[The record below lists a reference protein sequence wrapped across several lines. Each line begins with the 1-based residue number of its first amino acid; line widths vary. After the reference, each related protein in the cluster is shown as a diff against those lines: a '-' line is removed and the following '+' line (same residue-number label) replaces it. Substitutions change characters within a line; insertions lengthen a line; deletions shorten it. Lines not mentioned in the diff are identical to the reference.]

1 MGQESRNGLHSGA
14 YRWIVVA
21 AKLLKESRDGMGLER
36 RFYDEVDRLLSGV
49 PCPPEDLGFNS
60 PADIAARSES
70 WRPMETAPKDG
81 TLVLLLIY
89 PDEERCCPLE
99 DTEKGSRTVGHN
111 NFEHD
116 GEDRWLFSGWSW
128 EQDHYTQGDG
138 NPAGWM
144 PLPEA
149 A

>member
-1 MGQESRNGLHSGA
+1 MTPEVRELLRLVSTTSRFPAPEWMDELRA
-14 YRWIVVA
+14 KATA
-21 AKLLKESRDGMGLER
+21 AI
-36 RFYDEVDRLLSGV
+36 
-49 PCPPEDLGFNS
+49 N
-60 PADIAARSES
+60 AAASES

-89 PDEERCCPLE
+89 PDEGRCCPLE
-99 DTEKGSRTVGHN
+99 DTENGSRTVGHN
-111 NFEHD
+111 NFAHD
-116 GEDRWLFSGWSW
+116 GEDCWLFAGWSW